1 MLKPNKLANNNFLS
15 SLDLSTDEV
24 LHILDLANNF
34 KNKKLNIDLGNK
46 VLGLIFDKSSTRTR
60 VSFQVAMTRLGG
72 TTIDLNPT
80 TSQIGRGE
88 PIKDTARVLS
98 RYCDVIAIRTFDH
111 SDLEEYAKWSTKP
124 VINALTDLEH
134 PCQALAD
141 FMTIKEEFLDFK
153 DVVLTFIG
161 DGNNVANS
169 LILCGALLG
178 VEVRI
183 ACPKGYEPNSLLID
197 KAYEIYKNKNLLKIT
212 NDPNTAVLGANV
224 LYTDVW
230 SSMGEENQK
239 EEKDKYL
246 PSFFIS
252 QILDVVTLEKLK
264 FSKADIAKTKLLR
277 KWHLFLKNKN
287 IAQLD
292 EFDRFKLHQELEM
305 FLPSFIFYLPQNSQ
319 LDWLHKWRDNDDKLF
334 HPSNLVNGDLIKKN
348 LEIKDGPILGE
359 LLQYLSQEL
368 AYKRLNNF
376 DEAIYKAKQW
386 IEQNAPKCD

>member
-1 MLKPNKLANNNFLS
+1 MLRPNKLSNNNFLS
-15 SLDLSTDEV
+15 SLDISTDEV
-24 LHILDLANNF
+24 FHILELAKNF
-34 KNKKLNIDLGNK
+34 KNKKIDIYQHNK

-60 VSFQVAMTRLGG
+60 VSFQVAMSRLGG

-88 PIKDTARVLS
+88 SIKDTARVLS
-98 RYCDVIAIRTFDH
+98 RYCDAIAIRTFNH

-141 FMTIKEEFLDFK
+141 FLTIQEEFFDFK

-178 VEVRI
+178 VEVRV
-183 ACPKGYEPNSLLID
+183 ACPKGYEPSSLVIK
-197 KAYEIYKNKNLLKIT
+197 KAYQIYKNKNLLKIT

-239 EEKDKYL
+239 EEKDK
-246 PSFFIS
+246 FFNGFT
-252 QILDVVTLEKLK
+252 LDNDLV
-264 FSKADIAKTKLLR
+264 SKA
-277 KWHLFLKNKN
+277 NKDA
-287 IAQLD
+287 IILHCLPAYRSKEITD
-292 EFDRFKLHQELEM
+292 EVFE
-305 FLPSFIFYLPQNSQ
+305 S
-319 LDWLHKWRDNDDKLF
+319 
-334 HPSNLVNGDLIKKN
+334 KKN
-348 LEIKDGPILGE
+348 RIFEQAENRLHAQQA
-359 LLQYLSQEL
+359 LLSCLLS
-368 AYKRLNNF
+368 
-376 DEAIYKAKQW
+376 
-386 IEQNAPKCD
+386 

>member
-1 MLKPNKLANNNFLS
+1 MIKPNKLANKNYLS
-15 SLDLSTDEV
+15 C
-24 LHILDLANNF
+24 LDLAPSEIINILELAKNF
-34 KNKKLNIDLGNK
+34 KNKELNIDVNKK

-60 VSFQVAMTRLGG
+60 VSFQVAMSRLGG

-98 RYCDVIAIRTFDH
+98 RYCDVIAIRTFDQ

-141 FMTIKEEFLDFK
+141 FLTIKEEFIDFK
-153 DVVLTFIG
+153 NVVLTFIG

-183 ACPKGYEPNSLLID
+183 ACPKGYEPNSSIIN
-197 KAYEIYKNKNLLKIT
+197 KAYEIYENKNLLKIT
-212 NDPNTAVLGANV
+212 NDICTAVSGANV

-239 EEKDKYL
+239 EEKDKDFL
-246 PSFFIS
+246 GFTIDTH
-252 QILDVVTLEKLK
+252 LA
-264 FSKADIAKTKLLR
+264 SKAEKEAIILHCLPAYRSKEIT
-277 KWHLFLKNKN
+277 
-287 IAQLD
+287 D
-292 EFDRFKLHQELEM
+292 EVFE
-305 FLPSFIFYLPQNSQ
+305 S
-319 LDWLHKWRDNDDKLF
+319 
-334 HPSNLVNGDLIKKN
+334 KKN
-348 LEIKDGPILGE
+348 RIFDQAENRLHAQQA
-359 LLQYLSQEL
+359 LLACLLS
-368 AYKRLNNF
+368 
-376 DEAIYKAKQW
+376 
-386 IEQNAPKCD
+386 